1 MRFVHTTNE
10 VMDMANNA
18 LNGDVL
24 VNNPE
29 MKQYFETLPPYVQ
42 ETLRQA
48 TGAQITNLVEL
59 RSAAEKML
67 QK

>member
-1 MRFVHTTNE
+1 
-10 VMDMANNA
+10 MANGA
-18 LNGDVL
+18 LNGDIL

-42 ETLRQA
+42 ETLRQSS
-48 TGAQITNLVEL
+48 GGQITSLAEL
-59 RSAAEKML
+59 QSAAEKLL